1 MEHSLRQ
8 RQLSV
13 TRQDKTLISRN
24 QISAENTRVEGQG
37 NQQKTAETLLWA
49 VQQRRFLSSVF
60 FYVLVPTVFWG
71 GVFHTVVVS
80 VHSSF
85 YAWEGQPPFQDNA
98 SSLAAWRTEH
108 DLVNLPRQH
117 IHTYTHKLTFL
128 LFIFIVGLYVI
139 LFISPEYGLLYVIF
153 RVSTAPL
160 LQGAQ
165 WAQHMKGEVD
175 RNTFMAAHIDWVS
188 FRYRVYSMERL
199 LYYCQTFPSLW
210 FL

>member
-1 MEHSLRQ
+1 MLKTHEWRDREINKRQ
-8 RQLSV
+8 PRPYCEQC
-13 TRQDKTLISRN
+13 SR
-24 QISAENTRVEGQG
+24 ECFF
-37 NQQKTAETLLWA
+37 LLC
-49 VQQRRFLSSVF
+49 F
-60 FYVLVPTVFWG
+60 FSVLVPTVFF
-71 GVFHTVVVS
+71 FHTVVVS

-85 YAWEGQPPFQDNA
+85 YAWEGQPPLQDNA

-128 LFIFIVGLYVI
+128 LFIFIVGLYVYADRLNFSRI
-139 LFISPEYGLLYVIF
+139 WLTLCFLQYSA
-153 RVSTAPL
+153 APL

-165 WAQHMKGEVD
+165 WAQHMKGDVD

>member
-1 MEHSLRQ
+1 MEHSLRR

-49 VQQRRFLSSVF
+49 VQQRMFLSSVF
-60 FYVLVPTVFWG
+60 FFVLF
-71 GVFHTVVVS
+71 FHTVVVS

-85 YAWEGQPPFQDNA
+85 YAWEGQPPLQDNA

-128 LFIFIVGLYVI
+128 LFIFIVGLYV
-139 LFISPEYGLLYVIF
+139 YVDRLNFF
-153 RVSTAPL
+153 RIWLTL
-160 LQGAQ
+160 CFLQWVQ
-165 WAQHMKGEVD
+165 LHCCRELNEHN

-188 FRYRVYSMERL
+188 FRYRLYSMERL

>member
-1 MEHSLRQ
+1 MEHSLRR

-13 TRQDKTLISRN
+13 TQQDKTLISRN

-49 VQQRRFLSSVF
+49 VQQRMFLSSVF
-60 FYVLVPTVFWG
+60 FFVLF
-71 GVFHTVVVS
+71 FHTVVVS

-85 YAWEGQPPFQDNA
+85 YAWEGQPPLQDNA

-128 LFIFIVGLYVI
+128 LFIFIVGLYVYVDRLNFFRI
-139 LFISPEYGLLYVIF
+139 WLTLCFLQSEYS
-153 RVSTAPL
+153 STAA
-160 LQGAQ
+160 GSSMSTTEIHS
-165 WAQHMKGEVD
+165 WQH
-175 RNTFMAAHIDWVS
+175 I
-188 FRYRVYSMERL
+188 
-199 LYYCQTFPSLW
+199 
-210 FL
+210 